1 MRLASA
7 VSVKTLLYVDDSP
20 DDRLL
25 VQRSCE
31 KARVTFRLTTVDSG
45 IQAIRYLSGASA
57 SGDRAEH
64 PVPDLIF
71 LDLKMPEM
79 DGFQVL
85 RWIRAN
91 PVTRLIPVAL
101 YTGSFI
107 AEDIAKSYEEGAN
120 LFISKPPDLSTL
132 TEIVRAANEFLAADV
147 TNCAALQ
154 RFSAAARKS
163 GA

>member
-1 MRLASA
+1 M
-7 VSVKTLLYVDDSP
+7 KTLLYVDDSP

-25 VQRSCE
+25 VQRACE
-31 KARVTFRLTTVDSG
+31 KARVTFRLQTVDSG
-45 IQAIRYLSGASA
+45 IQAMRYLSGERQF
-57 SGDRAEH
+57 GDRAEY
-64 PVPDLIF
+64 PLPDLIF

-91 PVTRLIPVAL
+91 PATRLIPVAL

-107 AEDIAKSYEEGAN
+107 AEDIAKGSEEGAN
-120 LFISKPPDLSTL
+120 LFISKPPDFSTL
-132 TEIVRAANEFLAADV
+132 TEIVRAANQCLAAEI

-154 RFSAAARKS
+154 RFSASPDKS
-163 GA
+163 ST

>member
-25 VQRSCE
+25 VQRACE
-31 KARVTFRLTTVDSG
+31 KARVTFQLTTVDSG

-57 SGDRAEH
+57 SGDHAEH

-85 RWIRAN
+85 RWIRVN
-91 PVTRLIPVAL
+91 PATRLIPVAL

-107 AEDIAKSYEEGAN
+107 AEDIARGYAEGAN
-120 LFISKPPDLSTL
+120 CFISKPSKLSTL
-132 TEIVRAANEFLAADV
+132 TEIVRAVNQCLAEEI
-147 TNCAALQ
+147 TTCEALA
-154 RFSAAARKS
+154 RFSATPGKS